1 MLESDERGEL
11 RAEAPPAGGDAR
23 HPYATLAR
31 CHCSRMARDHHG
43 HAPVRSTLRREH
55 QERKGNNIWN
65 EKACHTR
72 VHSNET
78 DSHDQKFT
86 LAS

>member
-11 RAEAPPAGGDAR
+11 RAEAPPTGGDAR

-43 HAPVRSTLRREH
+43 HAPVRSTMCREH
-55 QERKGNNIWN
+55 QERKGNVMWLGKP
-65 EKACHTR
+65 EYS
-72 VHSNET
+72 SNET
-78 DSHDQKFT
+78 VSHDQKFA